1 MVIPELKEKAEFM
14 VTFSGERRV
23 RAGSGSD
30 FEQAGFQLIQKEP
43 HIEER
48 APPGQARGQEPG

>member
-1 MVIPELKEKAEFM
+1 MKEKAEFN

-48 APPGQARGQEPG
+48 APPGQARGQGPG